1 MYTLHWIGSMWTIL
15 RRTIHLN
22 GPICTTSRCNFYNLF
37 FWHRLSSLN
46 FQFPSLLFAFAQSSF
61 AFQFFSVQTKWFK
74 QRQSENI
81 KTYEK
86 SLTSRMQLL
95 LQVPALKHPTDLCN
109 NLPLLGLLPSY
120 LFICFFAF
128 LSLNIKR
135 LMRFLTPRGIEN
147 RQIYFVSGP
156 ESSRQL

>member
-22 GPICTTSRCNFYNLF
+22 GTICTTSRCNFATLF

-46 FQFPSLLFAFAQSSF
+46 FQFPSLLFAFAHSSF

-74 QRQSENI
+74 RQSENI
-81 KTYEK
+81 KTYKK
-86 SLTSRMQLL
+86 SLISRMH
-95 LQVPALKHPTDLCN
+95 VPALKHPTDLCN
-109 NLPLLGLLPSY
+109 NLPLLGLLLFRLLPSY

-135 LMRFLTPRGIEN
+135 LMRFLTPRRIEN
-147 RQIYFVSGP
+147 RQI
-156 ESSRQL
+156 

>member
-22 GPICTTSRCNFYNLF
+22 GTICTTSGCNFATF

-74 QRQSENI
+74 QRGENI
-81 KTYEK
+81 KTYKK
-86 SLTSRMQLL
+86 SLISRMQLL
-95 LQVPALKHPTDLCN
+95 LQVPLKHPTDLCN
-109 NLPLLGLLPSY
+109 NLLLLRLLPSY

-135 LMRFLTPRGIEN
+135 LMRFLTPRRIEN
-147 RQIYFVSGP
+147 RQI
-156 ESSRQL
+156 